1 MTVDGITPMTLAAA
15 GTLLLMVLPF
25 LLSLAAQG
33 AMPKVL
39 CFVTSMLALLLS
51 VEPYRAVLPWL
62 PWAVGMAIA
71 VIAVRERIRQHWPV

>member
-15 GTLLLMVLPF
+15 GTLLLLVLPF

-39 CFVTSMLALLLS
+39 CFVTSMLAVLLS
-51 VEPYRAVLPWL
+51 VEPIAPCCPGCLGPPAWRLP
-62 PWAVGMAIA
+62 
-71 VIAVRERIRQHWPV
+71 

>member
-15 GTLLLMVLPF
+15 GTFLLLVLPF
-25 LLSLAAQG
+25 RLSLAAQG

-51 VEPYRAVLPWL
+51 VELYRAVL

>member
-15 GTLLLMVLPF
+15 GTLLLLVLPF

-39 CFVTSMLALLLS
+39 CFVTSMLTLLLS
-51 VEPYRAVLPWL
+51 VEPYRAVL

>member
-15 GTLLLMVLPF
+15 GTLLLLVLPF

-51 VEPYRAVLPWL
+51 VEPYRAVLPW
-62 PWAVGMAIA
+62 AVGMAIA